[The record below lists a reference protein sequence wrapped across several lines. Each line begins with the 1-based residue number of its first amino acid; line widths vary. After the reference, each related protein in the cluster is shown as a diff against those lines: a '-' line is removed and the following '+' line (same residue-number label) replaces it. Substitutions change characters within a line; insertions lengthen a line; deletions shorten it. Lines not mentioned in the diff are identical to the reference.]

1 MKLLNE
7 ECMSEQK
14 FINEDVQG
22 VKHMYIVGPM
32 LQAESRNRNR
42 SRLPETH
49 YRERSKKVSIID

>member
-32 LQAESRNRNR
+32 LMAEQKNRNR
-42 SRLPETH
+42 KDLP
-49 YRERSKKVSIID
+49 